1 MIRRWALDVECSAF
15 SSAGLVQ
22 WPESVGGRTF
32 SLKEHGCKMQG
43 GHVIIADWPVQFRP
57 ADAPLLE
64 EALRKAATIDVDEV
78 PARVFTAEHLAAIA
92 LRTGR
97 SKDKARRLQFIEARA
112 LNSEKFQAIIK
123 RHGLSDG
130 WERFQKQFDNNER

>member
-1 MIRRWALDVECSAF
+1 VDIFVAF
-15 SSAGLVQ
+15 TGTEQQLVSLE
-22 WPESVGGRTF
+22 PIF
-32 SLKEHGCKMQG
+32 DHLKEHGCKMQG

-97 SKDKARRLQFIEARA
+97 SKDKARLLQFIEARA